1 MVYACYFV
9 VLSEAY
15 VALVAASIAAQGGCG
30 VYLFLCKFASLSV
43 VCSCVFFCSYK
54 R

>member
-15 VALVAASIAAQGGCG
+15 VALVAASIAAQGWVWCISIF
-30 VYLFLCKFASLSV
+30 V
-43 VCSCVFFCSYK
+43 
-54 R
+54 